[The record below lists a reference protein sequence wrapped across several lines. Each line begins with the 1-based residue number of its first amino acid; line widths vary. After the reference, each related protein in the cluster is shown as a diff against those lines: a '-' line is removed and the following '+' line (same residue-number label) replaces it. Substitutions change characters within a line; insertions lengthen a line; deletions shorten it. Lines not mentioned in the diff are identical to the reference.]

1 MCWCVC
7 VWNVSPFAGRG
18 AVWQS
23 CENILKFIGSDSAR
37 CCCWLPFD
45 FCGSLPQ
52 LCHMPLPH
60 PYANRILINLRCV
73 NFHLQLVHWEL
84 KRSKPRVTHTVR
96 QPGEAPR
103 KGGTGGGSGNESALP
118 SAQKQCATREKI
130 LIKFKLTLSV
140 LGLC

>member
-1 MCWCVC
+1 MDLSGCLNYSSVYWCVC
-7 VWNVSPFAGRG
+7 VWNVSPFTGRG

-23 CENILKFIGSDSAR
+23 CENILKFIGSDSVR
-37 CCCWLPFD
+37 CCCCLPFD

-84 KRSKPRVTHTVR
+84 KRSKPRVTHTV
-96 QPGEAPR
+96 
-103 KGGTGGGSGNESALP
+103 SLESQAGREGREEVQAMSPLSP
-118 SAQKQCATREKI
+118 VPKNNAQREK
-130 LIKFKLTLSV
+130 KS
-140 LGLC
+140 

>member
-1 MCWCVC
+1 MSGCLNYSSVLVCVC
-7 VWNVSPFAGRG
+7 IDVSVWNVSLFAGRG
-18 AVWQS
+18 VVWQS
-23 CENILKFIGSDSAR
+23 CENILKFIGSDSVR

-84 KRSKPRVTHTVR
+84 KRSKPRVTHTVSLER
-96 QPGEAPR
+96 QAGGR
-103 KGGTGGGSGNESALP
+103 KAREEVQAMSPLSPVPKNN
-118 SAQKQCATREKI
+118 AQREK
-130 LIKFKLTLSV
+130 KS
-140 LGLC
+140 